1 MHVNQDV
8 HIYAQGVLRWDLL
21 SAEFS
26 ALNNLNSFL
35 QQDFLYIFSLILHK
49 RRWWLSFYVFEFPKF
64 LVLLKASWRLVLHRH
79 PRRIPHFCGLH
90 LFSERKE
97 SPEFVVLKK
106 CFFFLILSKTSKFHS
121 WRNELGS
128 VAQSINCYQSSF
140 NTQTC
145 INYIHFKSDRALIKT
160 LKEYGQDRLQA
171 LSMNRVVFF
180 LHFLKH

>member
-1 MHVNQDV
+1 MHK
-8 HIYAQGVLRWDLL
+8 LRWELL

-26 ALNNLNSFL
+26 ALNSLNHFL
-35 QQDFLYIFSLILHK
+35 QQDFIYIFSLVLHK
-49 RRWWLSFYVFEFPKF
+49 RRWWVSFYIFKFPKF
-64 LVLLKASWRLVLHRH
+64 LVLLKASWRLVLHRR

-106 CFFFLILSKTSKFHS
+106 CFFHS
-121 WRNELGS
+121 WRNELES

-160 LKEYGQDRLQA
+160 LKEYSQDRLQA

-180 LHFLKH
+180 YISLKALETQISQFCCENNYIFLINF